1 MSSLLRPIEQFWQ
14 SEARGGFILFAAAVL
29 AFIVANSPLSAAY
42 FDLRNTPFRIG
53 FGDWSLEK
61 PLLLWVNDFLMA
73 IFFLL
78 VGMEIK
84 RELAQGELR
93 DLRKASLTIF
103 AATGGMV
110 APALIYTFFNAGSE
124 GARGWGVPMA
134 TDIAFSLGV
143 LALLGSRVPLG
154 LKVFLTAFA
163 IVDDL
168 GAVLVIALFYTA
180 GLKVSMLL
188 WAGLFWALA
197 LLAGW
202 RKVRFLP
209 LYLLLGLLMWY
220 FTLKSG
226 IHATVAGVL
235 LAMAIPI
242 TRSLEPFE
250 LKQELKAAAS
260 KDPEE
265 IEGELEHLEH
275 AIAQAQSPLHRL
287 EHLLHPWVAYL
298 ILPVFAFFN
307 AGVNLAGAQLGGVAL
322 GSFLGLLLGKPLGIF
337 AASWLAVR
345 LGLAAL
351 PAGVNWPMVAGAGF
365 LGGIG
370 FTMALFIAAL
380 AFGPGTLD
388 DQAKVGVL
396 SSSLVAAV
404 LGLWVLA
411 RAIRKP

>member
-1 MSSLLRPIEQFWQ
+1 MSKLLRPIEQFWQ
-14 SEARGGFILFAAAVL
+14 SEARGGFILFAAALL
-29 AFIVANSPLSAAY
+29 AFIVANSPLSQGY
-42 FDLRNTPFRIG
+42 FALQNTPFRIG

-61 PLLLWVNDFLMA
+61 PLLLWVNDLLMA
-73 IFFLL
+73 VFFLL

-84 RELAQGELR
+84 RELVQGELR

-103 AATGGMV
+103 AALGGMV
-110 APALIYTFFNAGSE
+110 APALIYTFFNAGGE

-180 GLKVSMLL
+180 SLKVSMLL
-188 WAGLFWALA
+188 WGGLFWVLA

-202 RKVRFLP
+202 RRVRFLP
-209 LYLLLGLLMWY
+209 LYLLLGLLLWY

-250 LKQELKAAAS
+250 LKRELRAAAS

-275 AIAQAQSPLHRL
+275 TIAQAQSPLHRL

-298 ILPVFAFFN
+298 ILPIFAFFN

-351 PAGVNWPMVAGAGF
+351 PAGVNWLMVAGAGF

-396 SSSLVAAV
+396 SSSVVAAAV
-404 LGLWVLA
+404 GLWVVA
-411 RAIRKP
+411 RGVRK